1 MIVKRKYPLNMS
13 CGQTSIFPST
23 LAAMATQCHE
33 PIYYKPYYD
42 LEVACVDQLR
52 RLLHTKNDVLMLL
65 GTGTYGLE
73 ASMLSVLEPGD
84 HVLTVNTG
92 TFGALQADLA
102 RIARAVPTE
111 IVVAGGKSVTVEE
124 IRSALKKNPA
134 IKMVAVAY
142 TETSRGSKNPV
153 AAIGRMLQNEFPHVV
168 YLVDAM
174 SSFAAVE
181 LCVDEWGI
189 DILCTTTQK
198 ALNAPQGIAIVA
210 VSSKAWQSIEQRQ
223 TPIASLCLDL
233 TYWRN
238 YHASVRYSQENWSVP
253 SPSVKPPQRSSRSIH
268 GPSGSYVLTKAL
280 KASMDEIEEE
290 GEENVFRRHWVASR
304 ALREGI
310 RAMGFHILAGED
322 NTGPTATCVD
332 VGGDEFDLR
341 RFVHSMYDRY
351 GIVVSGGSS
360 TRASGAYAGFRVGT
374 MGQSASSEY
383 IFAFLAALEDLM
395 PRLGYKVNRG
405 AALPSAQAVLAEG

>member
-1 MIVKRKYPLNMS
+1 MVVKRKYSLNMS

-52 RLLHTKNDVLMLL
+52 RLLHTKNDVLMIL
-65 GTGTYGLE
+65 GTGTYGIE
-73 ASMLSVLEPGD
+73 AAMLSVLESGD
-84 HVLTVNTG
+84 NVLTVNTG
-92 TFGALQADLA
+92 TFGALQTDLA

-124 IRSALKKNPA
+124 IRRALKKNPA
-134 IKMVAVAY
+134 IKMAAVAY

-181 LCVDEWGI
+181 LYVDEWGI

-210 VSSKAWQSIEQRQ
+210 VSSKAWQVMEARQ

-233 TYWRN
+233 THWRT
-238 YHASVRYSQENWSVP
+238 YHANVKFSQESWSVP
-253 SPSVKPPQRSSRSIH
+253 NSPAKTPPRNTRSIH

-280 KASMDEIEEE
+280 KASMDEIEGE
-290 GEENVFRRHWVASR
+290 GEEGVFRRHQVASC

-310 RAMGFHILAGED
+310 RAMGFQTLTSDD
-322 NTGPTATCVD
+322 NSSPTATCVD
-332 VGGDEFDLR
+332 IGGDEFDLR
-341 RFVHSMYDRY
+341 YFTRMMYEKY
-351 GIVVSGGSS
+351 SIVTSGGSP
-360 TRASGAYAGFRVGT
+360 TRASGSYAGFRVGT

-383 IFAFLAALEDLM
+383 VFAFLAALEDLM
-395 PRLGYKVNRG
+395 PTLGYKVNEG
-405 AALPSAQAVLAEG
+405 AALPAAQAIFAAG

>member
-1 MIVKRKYPLNMS
+1 MLVKRKYTLNMS
-13 CGQTSIFPST
+13 CGQTSLFPST
-23 LAAMATQCHE
+23 LAAMATQLQE

-42 LEVACVDQLR
+42 LEVACQDQLK
-52 RLLHTKNDVLMLL
+52 RLLHTDNDVLMIL

-73 ASMLSVLEPGD
+73 AAMQSVLEPGD
-84 HVLTVNTG
+84 HLLTVNTG

-102 RIARAVPTE
+102 RIVRAHPCE
-111 IVVAGGKSVTVEE
+111 IVVPGGQSVTVEQ
-124 IRSALKKNPA
+124 IRSELRKVPS

-142 TETSRGSKNPV
+142 TETSRGTKNPV
-153 AAIGRMLQNEFPHVV
+153 AAIGRMLQEEFPEVI

-181 LCVDEWGI
+181 LCVDDWGI

-210 VSSKAWQSIEQRQ
+210 VSSKAWQSIEKRQ

-233 TYWRN
+233 TYWRGN
-238 YHASVRYSQENWSVP
+238 HASVRYSQENWSAPNP
-253 SPSVKPPQRSSRSIH
+253 SAKAPPRNSRSIH

-280 KASMDEIEEE
+280 KASMDEIEGE
-290 GEENVFRRHWVASR
+290 GEESVFRRHSVASR

-310 RAMGFHILAGED
+310 RAMGFHILASEE
-322 NTGPTATCVD
+322 NSGPTATCVD

-341 RFVHSMYDRY
+341 RFVHTMYDSY
-351 GIVVSGGSS
+351 GIVVSGGSPS
-360 TRASGAYAGFRVGT
+360 RTSGSYAGFRVGT
-374 MGQSASSEY
+374 MGQSASPEY

-395 PRLGYKVNRG
+395 PKLGYKVNPG
-405 AALPSAQAVLAEG
+405 AALPAAQAVLAEG